1 MLMTIAQKL
10 VVPYVQNR
18 TTAVVLGLLGLAAV
32 HVMDLP
38 GKWTETPYLGFAY
51 IGIIAI
57 TVILVESLIKRATK
71 AAFMASFG
79 LALAV
84 IVGYVISRTVGM
96 PGSMGDIG
104 NWFEPL
110 GLLSLGVEVFL
121 AWNAFAAFHALR
133 HAQATA

>member
-38 GKWTETPYLGFAY
+38 GKWTETPYLAFAY
-51 IGIIAI
+51 IGIIAV
-57 TVILVESLIKRATK
+57 TVILVESLIKRVTK

-84 IVGYVISRTVGM
+84 IVGYVINRTVGM

-110 GLLSLGVEVFL
+110 GLLSLGVEAFL